1 MADQKKQPWL
11 MRIVTRS
18 LAVRVIAFSSFW
30 AIIALVVI
38 ATIISALFRQVSE
51 RGFDSVLS
59 AYLNNVIGS
68 VGLAAEGTL
77 QGSPNLDD
85 LRFLQPQS
93 GWYWAVEPLTDD
105 LGRALRSPSMA
116 EPVPSPSINDV
127 PFNTGFQ
134 RSYMAMGPGGETI
147 EVVEAE
153 LVVGDQGQVARFR
166 VMGNRSELED
176 EVSQFVRRLYGYLAI
191 FGLGMIAINVFA
203 ILYGLR
209 PLNRV
214 QQALSEIRAGSTQR
228 LEGPFPT
235 EIEALADETN
245 ALIDNNRRIV
255 ERSRKQV
262 GNLAH
267 SLKTPLAVLMNE
279 GHAVGGERGKL
290 ITAQA
295 TALQRQL
302 DHYLQRARAAAQ
314 RDSLVFRTPVK
325 ASLERMAR
333 VMGKLNPTIDLE
345 VQFPDDPL
353 IFAGERED
361 LEEISG
367 NLMENAMKWART
379 RVCLSAKDAA
389 SQGDARGLLII
400 IEDDGPGIPEER
412 ARDALKRGRRLDET
426 KPGTGLGLAIVADL
440 VEEYGGSLALERS
453 SLGGL
458 KVVVALPRAEA
469 QGAS

>member
-1 MADQKKQPWL
+1 MAGQNTQTSLK
-11 MRIVTRS
+11 RIVSRS

-68 VGLAAEGTL
+68 VGIAEDGGL

-93 GWYWAVEPLTDD
+93 GWYWTVEPVTND
-105 LGRALRSPSMA
+105 LGQALRSPSMA
-116 EPVPSPSINDV
+116 TPIPSPDTAEV
-127 PFNTGFQ
+127 PFNAGFQ
-134 RSYMAMGPGGETI
+134 RDYSTVGPGGETI

-176 EVSQFVRRLYGYLAI
+176 EIGQFVRRLYAYLAV

-209 PLNRV
+209 PLHRV
-214 QQALSEIRAGSTQR
+214 QKALSDIRAGTAQR
-228 LEGPFPT
+228 LSGPFPT
-235 EIEALADETN
+235 EIESLADETN

-295 TALQRQL
+295 TALQQQL

-314 RDSLVFRTPVK
+314 RDSLVFRTPVQ
-325 ASLERMAR
+325 ASLKRMAR
-333 VMGKLNPTIDLE
+333 VMSKLNPSIDLRLKLS
-345 VQFPDDPL
+345 DDPL
-353 IFAGERED
+353 IFAGEQED
-361 LEEISG
+361 LEEING
-367 NLMENAMKWART
+367 NLMENAMKWAT
-379 RVCLSAKDAA
+379 SRVALSAQE
-389 SQGDARGLLII
+389 SGSLGEGRGLII
-400 IEDDGPGIPEER
+400 VIEDDGPGIPEEK

-453 SLGGL
+453 ALGGL
-458 KVVVALPRAEA
+458 KVVVSLPRAEA
-469 QGAS
+469 